1 MAGRPK
7 GGRSAG
13 AKRTTIYLNPAEDLA
28 LSVLENSRRTRG
40 EKRCQPS
47 DIVADAI
54 WIYLERTEGKTRQQV
69 EALLPVTP
77 GKQQPLGKV
86 TEITKKKNGG

>member
-28 LSVLENSRRTRG
+28 LSVLENSRRVRG

-47 DIVADAI
+47 DIIADAI
-54 WIYLERTEGKTRQQV
+54 WKFLESTEGKTRPQV
-69 EALLPVTP
+69 EALLPAQDKGRQKNVTP
-77 GKQQPLGKV
+77 I
-86 TEITKKKNGG
+86 TTKKKGG